1 MKEFEIK
8 REKWLKEVAEECHK
22 FTNLES
28 TNPDFYVFQSRS
40 DFYSPELLI
49 IGANPGG
56 AGKYIDSEPFK
67 NKGCRDF
74 NDLGYNS
81 NQYIDEEFNKN
92 WHINKPILK
101 MFPEG
106 RLRNVLSESVIMNV
120 IYFNTSDVKAL
131 KSLENGKEMFK
142 FCIDKTMEFISI
154 LKPKNILFLGID
166 APKWLGMKFHHIDDS
181 VLRIDEKNY
190 LIIQKEFLGINSFVI
205 SHPSNNRGPFNN
217 EENLDKKMNFF
228 RNYFK

>member
-1 MKEFEIK
+1 MNDFELK
-8 REKWLKEVAEECHK
+8 REKWLKEVAEGCHELATE
-22 FTNLES
+22 FPDG
-28 TNPDFYVFQSRS
+28 PDFYVFQSRS
-40 DFYSPELLI
+40 DLYSPELLI

-56 AGKYIDSEPFK
+56 AGKYRDSEPFK
-67 NKGCRDF
+67 NKGCRDL

-106 RLRNVLSESVIMNV
+106 RLRNVLSESVIMNA
-120 IYFNTSDVKAL
+120 IYFNTGDVKAL

-142 FCIDKTMEFISI
+142 FCIDKTREFITI
-154 LKPKNILFLGID
+154 LKPKNILFLGLD

-181 VLRIDEKNY
+181 VLRTDEKNY
-190 LIIQKEFLGINSFVI
+190 LIIQKEFLRINSFVI
-205 SHPSNNRGPFNN
+205 YHPSNNRGPFNN
-217 EENLDKKMNFF
+217 EENLERKMNFF
-228 RNYFK
+228 LNYFK